1 MLLVAEK
8 PATALRIA
16 EALSRDGTMR
26 TRGTAPLRTHECFA
40 FFPPAGRRCSI
51 SVTSTCGHIFT
62 TELQPVPQTH
72 HTHKSDHEVVFTSKA
87 RKVVAPSSQ
96 KLGVKDHLQQEATGR
111 TWLCLFLDCDR
122 EGESIGFEVVK
133 ALPHF
138 TPDRVWRASF
148 SSLAPAEVQRAMRRL
163 GKPNPADAAAL
174 EARQELDLK
183 VGVAFGRLLTRSLR
197 DGCRHVFG
205 LPSLRLLAYSPA
217 PMAALHFCVRR
228 AAEIE
233 KFKPSS
239 YFEVFASAKLRPL
252 SSSGGDRE
260 FSDEPWPRVELAWTK
275 GPTRDKERAKHVHKN
290 CNMPTRTGLGPELKV
305 LTVSREP
312 RRVPPPCGLSTVGLL
327 RLASHTLGL
336 SPPTAMAL
344 AEELYAAGFISYPR
358 TRTTRYPTM
367 LDVGHTLSLLSP
379 QPYAWGALASWL
391 AMAPPISQLALNR
404 GEEHGDHP
412 PIYPTGMATPEAAAK
427 CGGTTA
433 WRLYE
438 AICVHFIASM
448 LPEAVYEER
457 RATATLHNSTSGR
470 FEFGISWVRVTSRG
484 WLHAQPFRAEELGIK
499 EGAVEELDQL
509 RVGDVLK
516 GVHIRMEEGRTHPPH
531 PLREPELLTLLDS
544 ELVDGSE
551 CMMAQHLQFAV
562 RAGYLAVEGTDGRQL
577 GSDVSKGPKRRQDDG
592 GGGDGGGGGGG
603 GRGGEGSSSR
613 LASPSARREGTGG
626 GGGGEGW
633 SEAAKKMG
641 SSPAIAGGSAAM
653 AGGGDGPPAMGFK
666 LDLSGARAVRAD
678 SLMTPRTGQDEK
690 TPRVGGGAGAVGGN
704 STPRTAGAA
713 TTPRGGGAGGGSTP
727 RTASSARPLS
737 PRMEQLSSPR
747 DRSAADQLRAR
758 SNQLLS
764 SPRRHGDL
772 AYGGG
777 EGAESLLA
785 SRGGGGGGGGAV
797 SELPP
802 STTDRMLPPPRP
814 VGRYVVPTPLGRALY
829 DGLRRA
835 DTSLVEPSTRAA
847 TESAIHSIALAR
859 HPEGDYNVVRASVLG
874 EQLSAFARRLV
885 TLQTGLNEAFA
896 PALGDAGI
904 LSAHTGRVGE
914 YERGQNEMITRE
926 TLALTWSNG
935 SPADWRQ
942 ASSESSDAPGAARAT
957 AAAAAMAESRN
968 ALLIDPSAPLESPQ
982 ARLVAS
988 VFARTY
994 GREPLKEAQALA
1006 ASNAAK
1012 LQVARA
1018 IGMAK
1023 EPDAPPLGSKAAHA
1037 MHMLKLERAVSAGVF
1052 DRIAAAERARSRS
1065 PAALR
1070 PEGRPGAR
1078 GGGARG
1084 GGAGGGGAAGEGG
1097 GDRVG
1102 SRSGSPHGPR
1112 VARQQGGEAPHM
1124 SRSAATPA
1132 VPAETLA
1139 GPAYRPSLD
1148 DFLVELRAAGGTG
1161 GDGGGQTRGGG
1172 GGGGG
1177 KPLQKTSVSSGRS
1190 SASTL
1195 ASRQGAGRQGAS
1207 RQGARPEEAEHEASR
1222 KLAEET
1228 ERLNALWRSDFATD
1242 AVRALELERQRACAS
1257 MAESARVPRL
1267 MAAELARANVQ
1278 LPSEVASVAA
1288 GGGYAS
1294 SQRTASPRPASPRPS
1309 SPRPSS
1315 PRPASP
1321 RPTSPRASSPPP
1333 PQRMP
1338 PPKTL
1343 ARAESPTR
1351 RVVLLGSPRQHPPP
1365 PSSGPMSPGVSGSYG
1380 PRVIA
1385 SEVPTVDI
1393 D

>member
-1 MLLVAEK
+1 MAEARSPLQGALTTEEAVGGTRAFGGTLSSSSRRSPTPASRFGTTRPGSARTGSSAPTYDGCVLLVAEK

-367 LDVGHTLSLLSP
+367 LDVSQTLSLLSP
-379 QPYAWGALASWL
+379 QPYTWGALAAWL
-391 AMAPPISQLALNR
+391 AIAPPISQLALNR

-613 LASPSARREGTGG
+613 LASPSARREGRGG

-690 TPRVGGGAGAVGGN
+690 TPRVGGGAGAVGG
-704 STPRTAGAA
+704 TPLLA
-713 TTPRGGGAGGGSTP
+713 PRAP
-727 RTASSARPLS
+727 
-737 PRMEQLSSPR
+737 Q
-747 DRSAADQLRAR
+747 
-758 SNQLLS
+758 
-764 SPRRHGDL
+764 PRR
-772 AYGGG
+772 G
-777 EGAESLLA
+777 EGL
-785 SRGGGGGGGGAV
+785 
-797 SELPP
+797 
-802 STTDRMLPPPRP
+802 
-814 VGRYVVPTPLGRALY
+814 
-829 DGLRRA
+829 
-835 DTSLVEPSTRAA
+835 
-847 TESAIHSIALAR
+847 
-859 HPEGDYNVVRASVLG
+859 
-874 EQLSAFARRLV
+874 
-885 TLQTGLNEAFA
+885 
-896 PALGDAGI
+896 
-904 LSAHTGRVGE
+904 
-914 YERGQNEMITRE
+914 
-926 TLALTWSNG
+926 
-935 SPADWRQ
+935 
-942 ASSESSDAPGAARAT
+942 
-957 AAAAAMAESRN
+957 AAAAPHARPR
-968 ALLIDPSAPLESPQ
+968 LHGPSARAWSSLEP
-982 ARLVAS
+982 
-988 VFARTY
+988 
-994 GREPLKEAQALA
+994 
-1006 ASNAAK
+1006 
-1012 LQVARA
+1012 
-1018 IGMAK
+1018 
-1023 EPDAPPLGSKAAHA
+1023 
-1037 MHMLKLERAVSAGVF
+1037 
-1052 DRIAAAERARSRS
+1052 SRS
-1065 PAALR
+1065 I
-1070 PEGRPGAR
+1070 G
-1078 GGGARG
+1078 
-1084 GGAGGGGAAGEGG
+1084 
-1097 GDRVG
+1097 
-1102 SRSGSPHGPR
+1102 
-1112 VARQQGGEAPHM
+1112 
-1124 SRSAATPA
+1124 SRSAARAEQSAAQLSAEARRPGLRRWRGRRESSGEPRRGRGRGRGCVGAAPLHHRPHAAAAPPRRPLRGAHAPRPCSVRRAEARRHFAGRA
-1132 VPAETLA
+1132 V
-1139 GPAYRPSLD
+1139 D
-1148 DFLVELRAAGGTG
+1148 
-1161 GDGGGQTRGGG
+1161 TRGHGERHPLDCARTPPGG
-1172 GGGGG
+1172 R
-1177 KPLQKTSVSSGRS
+1177 LQRRARV
-1190 SASTL
+1190 
-1195 ASRQGAGRQGAS
+1195 
-1207 RQGARPEEAEHEASR
+1207 GAR
-1222 KLAEET
+1222 
-1228 ERLNALWRSDFATD
+1228 
-1242 AVRALELERQRACAS
+1242 
-1257 MAESARVPRL
+1257 
-1267 MAAELARANVQ
+1267 
-1278 LPSEVASVAA
+1278 
-1288 GGGYAS
+1288 
-1294 SQRTASPRPASPRPS
+1294 
-1309 SPRPSS
+1309 
-1315 PRPASP
+1315 
-1321 RPTSPRASSPPP
+1321 
-1333 PQRMP
+1333 
-1338 PPKTL
+1338 
-1343 ARAESPTR
+1343 
-1351 RVVLLGSPRQHPPP
+1351 
-1365 PSSGPMSPGVSGSYG
+1365 
-1380 PRVIA
+1380 
-1385 SEVPTVDI
+1385 
-1393 D
+1393 